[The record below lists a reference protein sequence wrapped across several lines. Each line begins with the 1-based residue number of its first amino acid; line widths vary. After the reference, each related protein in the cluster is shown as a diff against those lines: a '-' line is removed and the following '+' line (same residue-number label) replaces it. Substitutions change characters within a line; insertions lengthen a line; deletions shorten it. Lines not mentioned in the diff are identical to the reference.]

1 MESKKPSEEY
11 LEFLRKYREEEIRFL
26 SENNL
31 ILKYDNIQDYLN
43 DKINK
48 YIEYHIEAG
57 FTPKEI
63 EESFKGMSL
72 FNEKNLN
79 L

>member
-1 MESKKPSEEY
+1 MEVKKPSEDY
-11 LEFLRKYREEEIRFL
+11 LDFLRNNKTEIEKFNAIKNDL
-26 SENNL
+26 EN
-31 ILKYDNIQDYLN
+31 
-43 DKINK
+43 KINK

-57 FTPKEI
+57 FAPQEI

>member
-1 MESKKPSEEY
+1 MLQKKPSDEY
-11 LEFLRKYREEEIRFL
+11 LDFLRKYKEYEQNFL
-26 SENNL
+26 FENNL
-31 ILKYDNIQDYLN
+31 YHKYDNIQDFLK
-43 DKINK
+43 DKVEE

-57 FTPKEI
+57 FTPQEI

-72 FNEKNLN
+72 ISKNNLN

>member
-1 MESKKPSEEY
+1 MEVRKPSEDY
-11 LEFLRKYREEEIRFL
+11 LDFLRNNKNEIEKFNAIKNDL
-26 SENNL
+26 EN
-31 ILKYDNIQDYLN
+31 
-43 DKINK
+43 KINK

-57 FTPKEI
+57 FTPQEI

>member
-1 MESKKPSEEY
+1 MEVKKPSEDY
-11 LEFLRKYREEEIRFL
+11 LDFLRNNKTEIEKFNAIKNDL
-26 SENNL
+26 EN
-31 ILKYDNIQDYLN
+31 
-43 DKINK
+43 KINK

-57 FTPKEI
+57 FTPQEI